1 MRFIL
6 MHKQDKHSEAGLPPS
21 PELMAAM
28 GALLTEGAKAGVFLS
43 GEGLHSSSKRARLN
57 FSGGKCTVTNG
68 PFNGSN
74 ELIAGFVMMKVK
86 SKEEALEWAGRLAK
100 VLGDGEIEVGQV
112 KEAWD
117 LGLCPKPEGAAMR
130 FLLLRKADRQ
140 SEAGVWPTP
149 AQSAA
154 IATLIEEMKTAGVFI
169 SAEWLQPSSRG
180 ARLTISHGK
189 RTVVD
194 GPFTESKELIGGFA
208 MIQADSKEGA
218 IAWAFRFATVLSNAG
233 AVGDIEI
240 DVRPLA

>member
-1 MRFIL
+1 MLNLFW
-6 MHKQDKHSEAGLPPS
+6 A
-21 PELMAAM
+21 EL
-28 GALLTEGAKAGVFLS
+28 ALLDPSQHRFRIGPKLDPEMVHEMHLPRKVDLRVQRHLGESRTAMNKRPARIVADPTEY
-43 GEGLHSSSKRARLN
+43 
-57 FSGGKCTVTNG
+57 GGTD
-68 PFNGSN
+68 
-74 ELIAGFVMMKVK
+74 
-86 SKEEALEWAGRLAK
+86 AGRS
-100 VLGDGEIEVGQV
+100 DDRVG
-112 KEAWD
+112 
-117 LGLCPKPEGAAMR
+117 
-130 FLLLRKADRQ
+130 
-140 SEAGVWPTP
+140 
-149 AQSAA
+149 
-154 IATLIEEMKTAGVFI
+154 I